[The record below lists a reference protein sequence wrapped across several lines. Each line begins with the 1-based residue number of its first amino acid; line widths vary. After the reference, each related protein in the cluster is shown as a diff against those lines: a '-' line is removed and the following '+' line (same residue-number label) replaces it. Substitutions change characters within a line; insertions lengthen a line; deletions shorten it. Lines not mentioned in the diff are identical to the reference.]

1 MNEVSNNTF
10 SELYHIFGDLIHE
23 LDESEFDRVAI
34 LYDTKDFD
42 ALPEIRSITYKCIDR
57 KRRYFY

>member
-1 MNEVSNNTF
+1 MNIVTTGTF
-10 SELYHIFGDLIHE
+10 TELYYIFGDLIHE
-23 LDESEFDRVAI
+23 LSENEYDQIAT
-34 LYDTKDFD
+34 LYDAKDFD